1 MSIIELYNN
10 IARGGEIEFTYAN
23 KNYSI
28 THSKKGIHVME
39 FYNYSTEKIYQNST
53 DIGEYC
59 VDGEKLED
67 LFDKAEIT
75 FSCF

>member
-39 FYNYSTEKIYQNST
+39 FYNYSTEKIYQNPT
-53 DIGEYC
+53 DIG
-59 VDGEKLED
+59 
-67 LFDKAEIT
+67 
-75 FSCF
+75 